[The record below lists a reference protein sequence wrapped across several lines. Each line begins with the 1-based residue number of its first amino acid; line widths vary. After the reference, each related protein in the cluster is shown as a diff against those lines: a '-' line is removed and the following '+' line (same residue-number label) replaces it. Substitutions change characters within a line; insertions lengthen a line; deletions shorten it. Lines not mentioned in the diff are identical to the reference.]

1 MIQPHFPSVFL
12 SVSFTHSM
20 ESSPHF
26 FFMTTPLG
34 WSVNSFFDKIVFFVH
49 IFIFPRDPRATAK
62 RVRRTLFTGWPSIR
76 CLGSTP
82 TPHVVSLPVN
92 SLY

>member
-1 MIQPHFPSVFL
+1 
-12 SVSFTHSM
+12 M

-34 WSVNSFFDKIVFFVH
+34 WSVNSFFDKIVFSVH

-62 RVRRTLFTGWPSIR
+62 RVKRTRRLLVGQAFAVLAQR
-76 CLGSTP
+76 L
-82 TPHVVSLPVN
+82 HHM
-92 SLY
+92 